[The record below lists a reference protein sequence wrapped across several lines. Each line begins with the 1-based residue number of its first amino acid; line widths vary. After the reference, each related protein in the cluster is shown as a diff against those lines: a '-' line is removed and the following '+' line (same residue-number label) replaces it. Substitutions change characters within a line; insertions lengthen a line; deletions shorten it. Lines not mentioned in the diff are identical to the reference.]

1 MATKKEKPKNKSK
14 PHKGRKKTS
23 HKKTGRKKTKAE
35 IKAENKLKKLKK
47 RAEQAY
53 NSAMGANAKS
63 LDYSGDAFSAKKQ
76 TDKVKYTKLAVKYF
90 NKYKAEMKRYKHWHG
105 KIKKATTK
113 KHRVKKSKA
122 TNQAAM
128 VSAIE
133 RHKKRFT
140 GEGNMAIFPTKRGT
154 KRDIV
159 FFAPVNTESESNSTN
174 VTSYAV
180 DKGAPRKDYARVSS
194 KTVTIDG
201 LIADT
206 NTGTAHDKW
215 RKLRAWHSY
224 HEELTFR
231 GDIYYKHLIISQL
244 DRHFT
249 GFKNTMQVSITF
261 TFVRAAEITT
271 SNKHRK
277 HAKRSKSSKTV
288 AGNRSKKYTSITVK
302 PGDTLWGLS
311 KRYGKSVAWLQKVN
325 HIKNPNRIFAGHPI
339 YVNDRKHKAKSKI
352 RTR

>member
-14 PHKGRKKTS
+14 PHTGHKKTS

-35 IKAENKLKKLKK
+35 TKVEKELKRLEEKATQAHHAAM
-47 RAEQAY
+47 RA
-53 NSAMGANAKS
+53 NTKS
-63 LDYSGDAFSAKKQ
+63 LNYGGDALSAKKQ
-76 TDKVKYTKLAVKYF
+76 ADKVKYTKLSVRYF
-90 NKYKAEMKRYKHWHG
+90 NKYKAEMKRYKYYQG
-105 KIKKATTK
+105 KVKKAKTK
-113 KHRVKKSKA
+113 KRRVKKSTA
-122 TNQAAM
+122 TDQAAM

-140 GEGNMAIFPTKRGT
+140 GEGNMAIFPTQKGNE
-154 KRDIV
+154 RDIV

-180 DKGAPRKDYARVSS
+180 DKGAPRKDYARFSS
-194 KTVTIDG
+194 KTISIDG
-201 LIADT
+201 LIADSD
-206 NTGTAHDKW
+206 TGTAHDKW
-215 RKLRAWHSY
+215 VRLRTWHSH

-244 DRHFT
+244 DRQFT

-261 TFVRAAEITT
+261 TFVRAAEITN

-288 AGNRSKKYTSITVK
+288 AGNRSKKYTSITIK

-325 HIKNPNRIFAGHPI
+325 HIKNPNRIFAGNPI

-352 RTR
+352 RTK